1 MRNLMII
8 TFLAALVLTAAA
20 CGPRRPVVYPDEKVK
35 EAGEEQVRADVED
48 CLRQAKEAGIGR
60 SKTGEVAKTTA
71 VGAGTG
77 AAIGAAV
84 GAFGSAARPPVRP
97 RVRRAAPPLVSSVVY
112 CVIMILT
119 RFRNNLWR
127 NASAARATTPSA
139 GAEDGILMRRDRKF
153 FSAAPLPSIRS
164 PAGDPQCLDLEVCP
178 A

>member
-1 MRNLMII
+1 MLLV
-8 TFLAALVLTAAA
+8 LAALVLTAAA

-84 GAFGSAARPPVRP
+84 GAFGRGAATG
-97 RVRRAAPPLVSSVVY
+97 AAQGAAGGAAAGLISG
-112 CVIMILT
+112 LL
-119 RFRNNLWR
+119 RN
-127 NASAARATTPSA
+127 S
-139 GAEDGILMRRDRKF
+139 
-153 FSAAPLPSIRS
+153 
-164 PAGDPQCLDLEVCP
+164 
-178 A
+178 